1 VNSTVLL
8 VTALLAVGSGGL
20 LVLLDN
26 RAQGRNT
33 LLRSTGVETDATVI
47 SSAVRNRKAV
57 IVCSLADGG
66 KINVPVFS
74 ETRYRRGQTIRIRMI
89 NDGNEPFAELVN
101 EPRRSMGRAIGITL
115 GVSIMLLGLVLAA
128 LS

>member
-8 VTALLAVGSGGL
+8 VTTLLAVGSGGL

-26 RAQGRNT
+26 RTQTRNR
-33 LLRSTGVETDATVI
+33 LLRSSGVETDATVI
-47 SSAVRNRKAV
+47 SAAVRNRKAV
-57 IVCSLADGG
+57 IVCSLADGT
-66 KINVPVFS
+66 KLNVPVFS

-89 NDGNEPFAELVN
+89 NDGSEALAELVN